1 MDLTLNKR
9 ITGVLLIAFIH
20 LLAIFLKQPLEYI
33 FNITLLPLSLLSL
46 ILGIFF
52 FNTFPFTSNIV
63 EGREFIKKNILQL
76 AIVLLGIKIS
86 LTQLWIVG
94 IESIFV
100 IIITILFI
108 FLTYFFMKKIW
119 STKKGLL
126 KLLAIGTSICGVT
139 AIMTSSTILKS
150 KDQDVAVAV
159 LIVVLW
165 GSVAVL
171 TYPFFVELFFLTDLA
186 KGIFL
191 GVSIHDTSQVLAAAM
206 VHNDLHPNQKTLEI
220 ATITKIIRNLFL
232 LALMPL
238 LIIYNT
244 NLKNKKYKSQ
254 SVFVEIFNSIPLF
267 VIGFILFV
275 TFRSIM
281 DLYFF
286 DNENWIQFLVMLEK
300 IISILFGL
308 ALTAL
313 GASIDV
319 RKIFNQGYVAVL
331 IGMIFS
337 FVSLISVSL
346 LIFILGLNVL

>member
-1 MDLTLNKR
+1 MLNKSLL
-9 ITGVLLIAFIH
+9 GVFFVTFIY
-20 LLAIFLKQPLEYI
+20 LLAIFLKQPLEYV
-33 FNITLLPLSLLSL
+33 FNLQFLPLSLLSL

-52 FNTFPFTSNIV
+52 FNIFSLSSDIV

-76 AIVLLGIKIS
+76 AIILLGIKIS
-86 LTQLWIVG
+86 LAQLWRVS

-100 IIITILFI
+100 IIITILLI
-108 FLTYFFMKKIW
+108 FLTYILIKKIW
-119 STKKGLL
+119 PTQKDLS

-139 AIMTSSTILKS
+139 AILASSSILKS

-159 LIVVLW
+159 LVVVLW
-165 GSVAVL
+165 GSLAVF
-171 TYPFFVELFFLTDLA
+171 TYPFFVELFFLTDMA

-232 LALMPL
+232 LALIPI
-238 LIIYNT
+238 LIVFNKSS
-244 NLKNKKYKSQ
+244 KNKNKSK
-254 SVFVEIFNSIPLF
+254 SVFVKIFNSIPLF

-281 DLYFF
+281 DIYFF
-286 DNENWIQFLVMLEK
+286 DNEKWMQFLVMLEE

-313 GASIDV
+313 GASIDL
-319 RKIFNQGYVAVL
+319 RKIFNQGYAALL
-331 IGMIFS
+331 IGMTFS
-337 FVSLISVSL
+337 FVSLVSVTF

>member
-1 MDLTLNKR
+1 MLNKSLIGIFF
-9 ITGVLLIAFIH
+9 ITFIY
-20 LLAIFLKQPLEYI
+20 LLAIFLKQPLEYV
-33 FNITLLPLSLLSL
+33 FNLQLLPLSLLSL

-52 FNTFPFTSNIV
+52 FNIFSISSNIV

-86 LTQLWIVG
+86 LTQLWRVS

-100 IIITILFI
+100 IIITILSI
-108 FLTYFFMKKIW
+108 FLTYFFIKKFWPTQKEI
-119 STKKGLL
+119 S

-139 AIMTSSTILKS
+139 AIMASSTILKS
-150 KDQDVAVAV
+150 KDQEVAVAI

-165 GSVAVL
+165 GSIAVL

-206 VHNDLHPNQKTLEI
+206 VHSDLHPNQKTLEI

-232 LALMPL
+232 LALIPI
-238 LIIYNT
+238 LIIFNKSSK
-244 NLKNKKYKSQ
+244 NNKNKKQ
-254 SVFVEIFNSIPLF
+254 SIFVKIFNSIPLF
-267 VIGFILFV
+267 VVGFILFA
-275 TFRSIM
+275 TFRSFM

-286 DNENWIQFLVMLEK
+286 DNEKWIEFLVILEK
-300 IISILFGL
+300 LISILFGL

-313 GASIDV
+313 GASIDL
-319 RKIFNQGYVAVL
+319 RKIFNQGYTAIL
-331 IGMIFS
+331 IGMTFS
-337 FVSLISVSL
+337 FVSFVSVTF

>member
-1 MDLTLNKR
+1 MLNKSLIGVFF
-9 ITGVLLIAFIH
+9 ITFIY
-20 LLAIFLKQPLEYI
+20 LLAIFLKQPLEYV
-33 FNITLLPLSLLSL
+33 FNLPLLPLSLLSL

-52 FNTFPFTSNIV
+52 FNIFSISSNIV

-86 LTQLWIVG
+86 LTQLWRVS

-100 IIITILFI
+100 IIITIISI
-108 FLTYFFMKKIW
+108 FLTYFFIKKIW
-119 STKKGLL
+119 PTQKGVS

-139 AIMTSSTILKS
+139 AIMASSTILKS

-165 GSVAVL
+165 GSIAVL

-206 VHNDLHPNQKTLEI
+206 VHSDLHPNQKTLEI

-232 LALMPL
+232 LALIPI
-238 LIIYNT
+238 LIIFNKSS
-244 NLKNKKYKSQ
+244 KNNKNKSQ
-254 SVFVEIFNSIPLF
+254 SIFVRIFNSIPLF
-267 VIGFILFV
+267 VVGFILFA
-275 TFRSIM
+275 TFRSFM

-286 DNENWIQFLVMLEK
+286 DNEKWIEFLVILEK
-300 IISILFGL
+300 LISILFGL

-313 GASIDV
+313 GASIDL
-319 RKIFNQGYVAVL
+319 RKIFSQGYAALL
-331 IGMIFS
+331 IGMTFS
-337 FVSLISVSL
+337 FVSLVSVTF

>member
-1 MDLTLNKR
+1 MLNKSLIGVFF
-9 ITGVLLIAFIH
+9 ITFIY
-20 LLAIFLKQPLEYI
+20 LLAIFLKQPLEYV
-33 FNITLLPLSLLSL
+33 FNLPLLPLSLLSL

-52 FNTFPFTSNIV
+52 FNIFSLSSNIV
-63 EGREFIKKNILQL
+63 EGREYIKKNILQL

-86 LTQLWIVG
+86 LTQLWRVS

-100 IIITILFI
+100 IIITIISI
-108 FLTYFFMKKIW
+108 FLTYFFIKKICP
-119 STKKGLL
+119 TKKGVS

-139 AIMTSSTILKS
+139 AIMASSTILKS

-165 GSVAVL
+165 GSIAVL
-171 TYPFFVELFFLTDLA
+171 IYPFFVELFFLTDLA

-206 VHNDLHPNQKTLEI
+206 VHSDLHSNQKTLEI

-232 LALMPL
+232 LALIPI
-238 LIIYNT
+238 LIVFNKSS
-244 NLKNKKYKSQ
+244 KNNKNKSQ
-254 SVFVEIFNSIPLF
+254 SIFVKIFNSIPLF
-267 VIGFILFV
+267 VVGFILFA

-286 DNENWIQFLVMLEK
+286 DNEKWIQFLILLEK
-300 IISILFGL
+300 LISILFGL

-313 GASIDV
+313 GASIDL
-319 RKIFNQGYVAVL
+319 RKIFNQGYVAIL
-331 IGMIFS
+331 IGMTFS
-337 FVSLISVSL
+337 FVSLVSVTF

>member
-1 MDLTLNKR
+1 MLNKSLIGVFF
-9 ITGVLLIAFIH
+9 ITFIY
-20 LLAIFLKQPLEYI
+20 LLAIFLKQPLEYV
-33 FNITLLPLSLLSL
+33 FNLPLLPLSLLSL

-52 FNTFPFTSNIV
+52 FNIFSISSNIV

-76 AIVLLGIKIS
+76 AIILLGIKIS
-86 LTQLWIVG
+86 LAQLWRVS

-100 IIITILFI
+100 IIITILLI
-108 FLTYFFMKKIW
+108 FLTYILIKKIW
-119 STKKGLL
+119 PTQKDLS

-139 AIMTSSTILKS
+139 AILASSSILKS

-159 LIVVLW
+159 LVVVLW
-165 GSVAVL
+165 GSLAVF
-171 TYPFFVELFFLTDLA
+171 TYPFFVELFFLTDIA

-232 LALMPL
+232 LALIPI
-238 LIIYNT
+238 LIAFNKSSK
-244 NLKNKKYKSQ
+244 NNKNK
-254 SVFVEIFNSIPLF
+254 SVFVKIFNSIPLF

-281 DLYFF
+281 DIYFF
-286 DNENWIQFLVMLEK
+286 DNEKWMQFLVMLEE

-313 GASIDV
+313 GASIDL
-319 RKIFNQGYVAVL
+319 RKIFNQGYAALL
-331 IGMIFS
+331 IGMTFS
-337 FVSLISVSL
+337 FVSLVSVTF

>member
-1 MDLTLNKR
+1 MIIIFF
-9 ITGVLLIAFIH
+9 ITFIY
-20 LLAIFLKQPLEYI
+20 LLAIFLKQPLEYV
-33 FNITLLPLSLLSL
+33 FNLPLLPLSLLSL

-52 FNTFPFTSNIV
+52 FNIFSISSNIV

-86 LTQLWIVG
+86 LTQLWRVS

-100 IIITILFI
+100 IIITIISI
-108 FLTYFFMKKIW
+108 FLTYFFIKKIW
-119 STKKGLL
+119 PTQKGVS

-139 AIMTSSTILKS
+139 AIMASSTILKS

-165 GSVAVL
+165 GSIAVL

-206 VHNDLHPNQKTLEI
+206 VHSDLHPNQKTLEI

-232 LALMPL
+232 LALIPI
-238 LIIYNT
+238 LIIFNKSS
-244 NLKNKKYKSQ
+244 KNNKNKSQ
-254 SVFVEIFNSIPLF
+254 SIFVRIFNSIPLF
-267 VIGFILFV
+267 VVAFILCA
-275 TFRSIM
+275 TFRSFM

-286 DNENWIQFLVMLEK
+286 DNEKWIEFLVILEK
-300 IISILFGL
+300 LISILFGL

-313 GASIDV
+313 GASIDL
-319 RKIFNQGYVAVL
+319 RKIFNQGYATLL
-331 IGMIFS
+331 IGMTFS
-337 FVSLISVSL
+337 FVSLVSVTF

>member
-1 MDLTLNKR
+1 MLNKSL
-9 ITGVLLIAFIH
+9 IGVFFVTFIY
-20 LLAIFLKQPLEYI
+20 LLAIFLKQPLEYV
-33 FNITLLPLSLLSL
+33 FNLQFLPLSLLSL
-46 ILGIFF
+46 ILGMFF
-52 FNTFPFTSNIV
+52 FNIFSLSSNIV

-76 AIVLLGIKIS
+76 AIILLGIKIS
-86 LTQLWIVG
+86 LAQLWRVS

-100 IIITILFI
+100 IIITILLI
-108 FLTYFFMKKIW
+108 FLTYILIKKIW
-119 STKKGLL
+119 PTQKDLS

-139 AIMTSSTILKS
+139 AILASSSILKS

-159 LIVVLW
+159 LVVVLW
-165 GSVAVL
+165 GSLAVF
-171 TYPFFVELFFLTDLA
+171 TYPFFVELFFLTDIA

-232 LALMPL
+232 LALIPI
-238 LIIYNT
+238 LIIFNKSS
-244 NLKNKKYKSQ
+244 KNNKNKSQ
-254 SVFVEIFNSIPLF
+254 SVFVKIFNSIPLF

-281 DLYFF
+281 DIYFF
-286 DNENWIQFLVMLEK
+286 DNEKWMQFLVMLEE

-313 GASIDV
+313 GASIDL
-319 RKIFNQGYVAVL
+319 RKIFNQGYAALL
-331 IGMIFS
+331 IGMTFS
-337 FVSLISVSL
+337 FVSLVSVTF